1 MGPFIYLPVLC
12 LSVLCIS
19 LTFVSVHIPFILCL
33 SMCLSFSYLC
43 LSHHS
48 HTHTWSLTQ
57 SKFNSYWLN
66 GEPETPARSPV
77 RANLFLPAWLRNA
90 RSGAAAGAPETLQSC
105 LPSVEAE
112 SGNNE
117 KLSVNFRFLPPALL
131 RTGSFAFSLD
141 ANSPTRCKAKYWFP
155 CITGLGPWNGPVFFF
170 FILCK
175 GKTRRFVLQISPG
188 TGEGEGELA
197 AE

>member
-1 MGPFIYLPVLC
+1 MSLC
-12 LSVLCIS
+12 SLRLSLI
-19 LTFVSVHIPFILCL
+19 FVSLHVPRILCL
-33 SMCLSFSYLC
+33 SMWLSFSYLC
-43 LSHHS
+43 LSYHS
-48 HTHTWSLTQ
+48 HTHTRSLTQ
-57 SKFNSYWLN
+57 SRFNSYWLN
-66 GEPETPARSPV
+66 REPEPPAHSPV
-77 RANLFLPAWLRNA
+77 RANLFLPVWLRNA

-117 KLSVNFRFLPPALL
+117 KLSVNSRFLPPALL

-170 FILCK
+170 HSLQRQNKALCSANFPRNW
-175 GKTRRFVLQISPG
+175 RRGGRTCCWV
-188 TGEGEGELA
+188 TELP
-197 AE
+197 